1 VKAARVVAIAGA
13 SLAVAGLVVE
23 CINLLRFKKLQP
35 SRGSPRSIV
44 ACLAVRD
51 EARTIVRCI
60 DSLLAQP
67 EIEAVAVCDDRSC
80 DATPQILE
88 RLRSRNPRVWV
99 ATLPAGSCGLKR
111 GALTAAAAR
120 ASSCDIPYLLFT
132 DADVVFEQGAAGA
145 LLKCARTLHANAVS
159 AWPRVRVQ
167 SVADVLFAP
176 LVPELLL
183 QALPMWRTGDPR
195 CTAGNGQ
202 AFLVE
207 RRAYLDCG
215 GHDGTG
221 VVEDVA
227 LARRL
232 RFAGFR
238 VALASAA
245 DVAVAD
251 GYGSPRAALD
261 GLGRSLYGG
270 GGVAA
275 CVAYAFWQGA
285 LACAIFGMRTSPWPG
300 AVALSAMVAARALQ
314 AQRMR
319 EPMACVVL
327 AFASHAVAA
336 AGAFRAALLGRSGR
350 LTWRGRT
357 LVV

>member
-1 VKAARVVAIAGA
+1 VKATRVVAIAGA
-13 SLAVAGLVVE
+13 SLAVVGLIVE
-23 CINLLRFKKLQP
+23 CINLRRFVKLRP

-51 EARTIVRCI
+51 EARTVVRCI
-60 DSLLAQP
+60 DSLLTQP
-67 EIEAVAVCDDRSC
+67 EIEAVAVCDDFSS

-88 RLRSRNPRVWV
+88 RLRARNPRVWI
-99 ATLPAGSCGLKR
+99 ATLPSGSSGSKR
-111 GALTAAAAR
+111 AALIAAAAR

-132 DADVVFEQGAAGA
+132 DADVVFERGAAGA
-145 LLKCARTLHANAVS
+145 LLNCARTFRANAVS
-159 AWPRVRVQ
+159 AWPRVRLR
-167 SVADVLFAP
+167 SIADVLFAP
-176 LVPELLL
+176 LVSELLL

-238 VALASAA
+238 VTLASAA

-251 GYGSPRAALD
+251 GYGSTRAALD

-275 CVAYAFWQGA
+275 CAAYAFWQGA
-285 LACAIFGMRTSPWPG
+285 LACAIFGIRTAPLPG
-300 AVALSAMVAARALQ
+300 AVALSAIVAARALQ
-314 AQRMR
+314 AHCMR

-327 AFASHAVAA
+327 ALASHAVAA
-336 AGAFRAALLGRSGR
+336 AGAFRAAFLGPSGR